1 MGGYMKSISSI
12 LFFIFVVLNLNLI
25 AENYLLNGGQKS
37 KIKYKLIQ
45 QVEPTNETVTVDL
58 TFVVPQS
65 FKSST
70 YNQEISEF
78 NISFT
83 KDPENK
89 KEWLDK
95 HSNKVVSYSWSAPR
109 TSFQAEISLISLNSL
124 LLDGIETD
132 TPFPVKNV
140 PEQVLQYLSA
150 TEQVPVDDPEIKYKA
165 QELVKEAR
173 TQFDAVQKILSWIID
188 HMQYVLT
195 PQEYGALYSL
205 RNGKG
210 NCQNYS
216 HLAAALMRASG
227 IPVRIVN
234 GITLKRPY
242 DVKIENSVLTLNM
255 AQGRHSWIEV
265 YFPDLGWMPFDPQ
278 QTELFVSN
286 RFIRVEVGLD
296 NEETVNDGLVRWTR
310 QKGSKKSLSFEE
322 SIDAEFLQDQVA
334 ITANKQDF
342 GPRKLLLQPIVQA
355 NFIPVKTPEI
365 EELPI
370 YDPKELMKLK
380 FEKEYV
386 YGNLEF
392 PEGINFAFI
401 RQSIESEEG
410 KTQELQKNFLVETAE
425 YVTSKLQYAQIF
437 ILDKPIQL
445 HKIGLALQKFGGEGQ
460 LWLELREDENG
471 FPGPV
476 AAKSLPVDLKSLSIK
491 PGYFWIDFDF
501 SAQKLLL
508 MPDKY
513 WITLGYIGT
522 PIVNWFYSYG
532 KPVGPIDGTRYKDK
546 SEETWS
552 RRLSYEYNYR
562 IIGLTIP

>member
-95 HSNKVVSYSWSAPR
+95 HGNKVVSYSWSAPR